1 MLVGGAGR
9 GAFASG
15 GLPALYD
22 WMTVLWVSL
31 IPLAL
36 ALATLAASTLARGG
50 PDSLS
55 RGRAIPRF
63 QQQESP

>member
-36 ALATLAASTLARGG
+36 ALATLAASIAGARRPG
-50 PDSLS
+50 
-55 RGRAIPRF
+55 
-63 QQQESP
+63 